1 MRLWLKT
8 CPRCR
13 QGPLLDDKVDLAR
26 VVTCTHCAYVLS
38 PSEARFIIEDIV
50 LADEPALQRTAA
62 AFVETPR
69 RSVPV

>member
-13 QGPLLDDKVDLAR
+13 EGPLLYDKVDLAPI
-26 VVTCTHCAYVLS
+26 VTCTHCAYVLS
-38 PSEARFIIEDIV
+38 PSEARFLIQDIV

-62 AFVETPR
+62 GSIETPQR
-69 RSVPV
+69 RVPV